1 MTIIWTEK
9 ALKSYFKVADYL
21 QEEWGGSVV
30 DNFTVKVQ
38 QLILQIGKM
47 PNMFEV
53 SKKYKNVRKGFIT
66 EHNTLYYRVKPGKKE
81 IELLIFWDNRQD
93 PKKLK
98 Y

>member
-1 MTIIWTEK
+1 MTVIWTQR

-21 QEEWGGSVV
+21 QEEWGEKVV
-30 DNFTVKVQ
+30 NNFTAKVQ
-38 QLILQIGKM
+38 KVIEQIEKM

-53 SKKYKNVRKGFIT
+53 SKKYKNVRKGFVT
-66 EHNTLYYRVKPGKKE
+66 EHNTLYYRIKPRKME

-93 PKKLK
+93 SKKLK

>member
-1 MTIIWTEK
+1 MTIIWTQR

-21 QEEWGGSVV
+21 QEELGERVV
-30 DNFTVKVQ
+30 NDFTTEVQKV
-38 QLILQIGKM
+38 IEQIDKM

-53 SKKYKNVRKGFIT
+53 SKKYKNVIKGFVT
-66 EHNTLYYRVKPGKKE
+66 EQNTLYYRIKPRKKE